1 MNFLIGYALFLVA
14 FSRSTYSL
22 VQCRYVLCVSVKDD
36 DTCLICETVVQYI
49 EAMLDDK
56 TSVDEIKKL
65 LDKVCNFLPDSMKSQ
80 VILIMLIFS
89 VNQIISL

>member
-1 MNFLIGYALFLVA
+1 
-14 FSRSTYSL
+14 
-22 VQCRYVLCVSVKDD
+22 VLCVSVKDD

-56 TSVDEIKKL
+56 TSVDEIEKL

-80 VILIMLIFS
+80 VILIMLIFFC
-89 VNQIISL
+89 